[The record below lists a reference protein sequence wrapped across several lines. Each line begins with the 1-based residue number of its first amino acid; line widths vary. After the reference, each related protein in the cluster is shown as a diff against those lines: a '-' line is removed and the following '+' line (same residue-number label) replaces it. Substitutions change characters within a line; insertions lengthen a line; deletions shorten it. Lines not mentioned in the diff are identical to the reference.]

1 MREAR
6 GVCVLYVLISRQ
18 STRAQGGACT
28 VHGVQ
33 GPARGSDFF
42 SLSPLPASRT
52 CIRSLILN
60 CEMRVTVST
69 HRTLKPSEFTNSN
82 TFALYQLI
90 RNDINGHTL
99 TGWGAE
105 WDRSG
110 HRARALLFLRRP
122 RWRRASC
129 LVKQTPP
136 ADGGELPHGGA
147 ASQEV
152 LNDAIEDL
160 RSAQ

>member
-1 MREAR
+1 M
-6 GVCVLYVLISRQ
+6 
-18 STRAQGGACT
+18 
-28 VHGVQ
+28 
-33 GPARGSDFF
+33 
-42 SLSPLPASRT
+42 
-52 CIRSLILN
+52 
-60 CEMRVTVST
+60 
-69 HRTLKPSEFTNSN
+69 KPSEFTNSN

-90 RNDINGHTL
+90 RNDINGYADWVG
-99 TGWGAE
+99 GWVR